1 MGDYILMQ
9 NSSKAFIFSP
19 SVAMVIWDLNA
30 EEDNIS
36 VGLQLTVDKK
46 QSENELKYDN
56 VITLYESEN
65 ISYSCMDAA
74 IYLPEEFI
82 HHAKRGNFV

>member
-9 NSSKAFIFSP
+9 NSSKAFFFSP

-30 EEDNIS
+30 EVDNIS
-36 VGLQLTVDKK
+36 VGLELTVDKN
-46 QSENELKYDN
+46 QSENELKYD
-56 VITLYESEN
+56 VITLYQSEN

-82 HHAKRGNFV
+82 RHAKRGNFV